1 MRDLIK
7 HIPSVVCA
15 DGAAAVTSG
24 EPPGLPYFTSLVSL
38 FVSLSCG
45 LRYTGVTLFCQLWS
59 GLWVKMA
66 AMSIVSTLR
75 GSFLFLHFLTPS
87 PFYSHKP
94 RYLHHLSEPRVRGSD
109 REWVRDRKR
118 EERLFFLWS
127 NLYFD
132 ADQCMCA
139 SFCISKYTM
148 QPIFTPNP
156 SNPTAVLVSSPM
168 LLSSIGTS
176 LAQLLEVTLKCSSIK
191 SKRSPGRRGR
201 MDGPTER
208 L

>member
-45 LRYTGVTLFCQLWS
+45 LRYTGVPLFCQLWS

-87 PFYSHKP
+87 PFYTHKP

-118 EERLFFLWS
+118 EERLFFC
-127 NLYFD
+127 
-132 ADQCMCA
+132 DQI
-139 SFCISKYTM
+139 CISMLISVCAHPFVYLS
-148 QPIFTPNP
+148 I
-156 SNPTAVLVSSPM
+156 LCSPF
-168 LLSSIGTS
+168 S
-176 LAQLLEVTLKCSSIK
+176 LQIHQIQQLY
-191 SKRSPGRRGR
+191 
-201 MDGPTER
+201 
-208 L
+208 

>member
-1 MRDLIK
+1 MWSTLHRCPAILSALVRTMSK
-7 HIPSVVCA
+7 
-15 DGAAAVTSG
+15 DGCHVHRQYPEG
-24 EPPGLPYFTSLVSL
+24 FFP
-38 FVSLSCG
+38 
-45 LRYTGVTLFCQLWS
+45 
-59 GLWVKMA
+59 
-66 AMSIVSTLR
+66 VSTFFNAEP
-75 GSFLFLHFLTPS
+75 FLYPQASISTS
-87 PFYSHKP
+87 PVRAQSQ
-94 RYLHHLSEPRVRGSD
+94 RIRSRVSPWQKER
-109 REWVRDRKR
+109 RKT
-118 EERLFFLWS
+118 FFLWS

-176 LAQLLEVTLKCSSIK
+176 LAQLLEVTLRCSSIK

-201 MDGPTER
+201 MDGPTDR